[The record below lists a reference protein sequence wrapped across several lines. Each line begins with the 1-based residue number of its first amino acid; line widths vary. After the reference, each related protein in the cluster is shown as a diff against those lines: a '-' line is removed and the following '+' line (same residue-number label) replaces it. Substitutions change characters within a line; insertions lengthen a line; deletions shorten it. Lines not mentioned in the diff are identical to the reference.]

1 MYSERVDPV
10 TEQLPQKRPAVI
22 TVVMIL
28 VVLSGLSNALLGI
41 IVLLSR
47 YQVADADVLSV
58 SLVGAGV
65 ILFGLLTLAVAA
77 AIGRGSRLARL
88 LLTIYL
94 AIQLILHAV
103 TAATTD
109 WDWAVLVQAVV
120 EVLVLAALWAPPG
133 SRHFADR

>member
-133 SRHFADR
+133 SRHFADH